1 MDHRKVS
8 LDPEDLK
15 KLMALLKE
23 EEARVD
29 ALSES
34 DLKADEEALEGRIR
48 DFARGHSEG
57 NTATD
62 SINTNWQKIQQR
74 MAAETPSQQSSPKEE
89 KEGHGRVIAFQPKK
103 KILPWTTMLAVAA
116 AALALLVLY
125 PKLAPTDGNDPGDL
139 NQMQIKGMNNGGSY
153 ASFCDVDLRGQSPTS
168 VEELGNGMGYFVK
181 PGENFEISLLCDADG
196 FVQLW
201 TAGAPATEF
210 RNIQVRRNERI
221 AITQGEGK
229 AISFN
234 LQGRPEMNYGVA
246 LTDKPIDNDVN
257 LLESSIPATSL
268 GKGSVLWSDHILVK
282 GK

>member
-15 KLMALLKE
+15 KLMALLQE

-29 ALSES
+29 ALSDS

-62 SINTNWQKIQQR
+62 SINTNWQKIQPR
-74 MAAETPSQQSSPKEE
+74 MAAEIPSEQSSPKEE
-89 KEGHGRVIAFQPKK
+89 KEGRVIAFQPKK
-103 KILPWTTMLAVAA
+103 KTFPWTTMGAVAA

-125 PKLAPTDGNDPGDL
+125 PKLAPTGGNDPGDL
-139 NQMQIKGMNNGGSY
+139 SQMQTKGANSGGSY
-153 ASFCDVDLRGQSPTS
+153 ASFCDVDLRGQSKTS
-168 VEELGNGMGYFVK
+168 VEELGNGMGYFAK
-181 PGENFEISLLCDADG
+181 PGESFEISLLCDADG
-196 FVQLW
+196 YVQLW

-210 RNIQVRRNERI
+210 RNIKVQRNERI
-221 AITQGEGK
+221 AITQSEGK
-229 AISFN
+229 AVSFN

-268 GKGSVLWSDHILVK
+268 GKGSVLWSDNILVK